1 MPRAPTLAAAA
12 GSCGV
17 PHPKGG
23 WSQAGGRTT
32 QEKLPPL
39 AEETGHGR
47 QGARDTFLNSSLP

>member
-23 WSQAGGRTT
+23 WSQAGARLEEG
-32 QEKLPPL
+32 LPRRSCPL
-39 AEETGHGR
+39 
-47 QGARDTFLNSSLP
+47 